1 MRDFF
6 LFETELPVGS
16 GFQLFGP
23 CHLTWLFSIL
33 LFIVINTKWY
43 VRQTAKR
50 QKKMNNLMGF
60 LFPVIAVYRDMA
72 LVLTGHFN
80 RGFLPFHLCSMALWI
95 AFFYILTNNR
105 FLGVVYVL
113 LCVPGAMAALL
124 FPNWEMYPLFNYM
137 HIHGFISHGL
147 IVAFG
152 IWLLAAGK
160 VKPDWKDYWMP
171 VLFGMIG
178 VMIIYPLNICLHTN
192 FWFLAIPS
200 QGSPLE
206 LIWRRTGSIWYIVGY
221 LAFCMLVVA
230 LWQMVISLTRRSRN
244 SG

>member
-1 MRDFF
+1 MKDFF
-6 LFETELPVGS
+6 LFETELPIGS
-16 GFQLFGP
+16 GFRLFGP

-33 LFIVINTKWY
+33 LFIVIGAKWY
-43 VRQTAKR
+43 AGQNVNR
-50 QKKMNNLMGF
+50 QKKINKLMGF
-60 LFPVIAVYRDMA
+60 LFPVIAIYRDMV

-113 LCVPGAMAALL
+113 LCVPGAVAALL

-137 HIHGFISHGL
+137 HIHGFLSHGL

-152 IWLLAAGK
+152 IWQLAAGN
-160 VKPDWKDYWMP
+160 VEPVWRDYWMP
-171 VLFGMIG
+171 VLFGVIG
-178 VMIIYPLNICLHTN
+178 MMIIYPLNMWLHTN
-192 FWFLAIPS
+192 FWFLEIPS

-206 LIWRRTGSIWYIVGY
+206 FIWRRTGGIWYLASY
-221 LAFCMLVVA
+221 LLLCMLVVA
-230 LWQMVISLTRRSRN
+230 LWQMVISLIRRGRN